1 MKDQN
6 IQKSEEDNIESS
18 NSSDQYNIIQII
30 VVVKLSGDQAEGKTK
45 EGGGGDLGSERP
57 LLHRPTLI

>member
-45 EGGGGDLGSERP
+45 EGGGDL
-57 LLHRPTLI
+57 

>member
-30 VVVKLSGDQAEGKTK
+30 VVVKLSGDQAESKTK
-45 EGGGGDLGSERP
+45 EEAAVTWEASGRCCTGQ
-57 LLHRPTLI
+57 H

>member
-30 VVVKLSGDQAEGKTK
+30 VVVKLSGDQAKGKTK
-45 EGGGGDLGSERP
+45 EGGGDLGSEQP

>member
-1 MKDQN
+1 MDFNKRHLDIFEELLVLQN
-6 IQKSEEDNIESS
+6 FFHAKL
-18 NSSDQYNIIQII
+18 QII
-30 VVVKLSGDQAEGKTK
+30 VVVKLSGDQAESKTK

>member
-18 NSSDQYNIIQII
+18 NSSDQYN
-30 VVVKLSGDQAEGKTK
+30 TNNC
-45 EGGGGDLGSERP
+45 GGQTVR
-57 LLHRPTLI
+57 

>member
-45 EGGGGDLGSERP
+45 EEVVTWEASSRCCTGQ
-57 LLHRPTLI
+57 H